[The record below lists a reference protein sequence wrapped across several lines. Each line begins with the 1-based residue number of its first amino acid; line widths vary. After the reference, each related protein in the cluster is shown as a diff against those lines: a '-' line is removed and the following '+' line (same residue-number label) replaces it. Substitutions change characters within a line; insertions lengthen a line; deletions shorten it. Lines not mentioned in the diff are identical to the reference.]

1 VLNLRGAWLHLVG
14 DALGSL
20 AALVAAIAIRLGSS
34 PAVDPMASFVVAA
47 ILVYGG
53 ARLLKDAVFDPA
65 RSVADAL
72 GRSTDV
78 RKTVLA
84 TPGVAELH
92 DLHVWTLGA
101 GHEAI
106 TGHVRSTSGRCHP
119 GRPHRGRARDRY
131 HVEYVT
137 IQVEVGGV
145 TCQAEAV
152 DA

>member
-1 VLNLRGAWLHLVG
+1 
-14 DALGSL
+14 
-20 AALVAAIAIRLGSS
+20 
-34 PAVDPMASFVVAA
+34 MASFVVAA

-53 ARLLKDAVFDPA
+53 ARLLKDAVLILLEASPTHL
-65 RSVADAL
+65 SVD
-72 GRSTDV
+72 DV

-106 TGHVRSTSGRCHP
+106 TGHVRSTIADATLAARVEDAL
-119 GRPHRGRARDRY
+119 RGRY

-145 TCQAEAV
+145 TCQTEAV